1 MGQATSNSGN
11 RVDQTLL
18 EGSFASKRALCQNLE
33 KQGLLRALASNE
45 SEEIGLCL
53 IGIDTASEQAR
64 RKKQAFPKINSRYAS
79 LKLYPAIARKELQSH

>member
-45 SEEIGLCL
+45 SEEIL